1 MFYNLRWSISIH
13 SKKAFRAQ
21 QKLMFMYNYLS
32 LGVDAQVT
40 LNFHLT
46 RQSRFYIFSHRIF
59 NKVNALEIITSVIDK
74 FIPILK
80 S

>member
-1 MFYNLRWSISIH
+1 
-13 SKKAFRAQ
+13 
-21 QKLMFMYNYLS
+21 MFMYNYLS